1 MNLQLFALLFSLWS
15 DSTRVTAFQSPSL
28 YIPNVRNGVL
38 RKDLTPLNAHNESGE
53 RRVFLESL
61 FVGSSMSFVALSSPA
76 NALVKGE
83 VNHFYLGNQC
93 Y

>member
-1 MNLQLFALLFSLWS
+1 
-15 DSTRVTAFQSPSL
+15 
-28 YIPNVRNGVL
+28 
-38 RKDLTPLNAHNESGE
+38 
-53 RRVFLESL
+53 
-61 FVGSSMSFVALSSPA
+61 MSFVALSSPA